1 LSGFE
6 TNLVA
11 LENFVPPDR
20 ILFGTDFP
28 AVSPQMAGWYTTN
41 VDNYF
46 ADRPDMLAQV
56 MHGNAQTLLPRLA
69 ANAAA

>member
-1 LSGFE
+1 
-6 TNLVA
+6 
-11 LENFVPPDR
+11 
-20 ILFGTDFP
+20 
-28 AVSPQMAGWYTTN
+28 MAGWYTTN

-69 ANAAA
+69 ANAAT